1 MSLTLEASHER
12 LPLAR
17 EFRISRGAKTHADV
31 VMVQLR
37 WQGFTGRGEAVPYS
51 RYGETIEAALSELN
65 ELAPQL
71 THIDDHARL
80 PQLMQAG
87 AARNAL
93 DCAFWDLIA
102 NCRQTPVST
111 LTGLTPPTQCLTAQ
125 TVSVGPVEQMQQE
138 ALSLGQAA
146 LIKIKLDPQDVV
158 AKIRAIHQVCPDS
171 QFIVDANEGWS
182 MELLKDVAP
191 ELKALN
197 VALIEQPLPVAE
209 DAALEGYECPVPL
222 CADESCH
229 TSDNL
234 STLKKRYQAVN
245 IKLDKTGGLTEA
257 ITLYNS
263 AKALDFKIMVGCM
276 VASSL
281 AMAPA
286 FLLCNGVDFVDLDGP
301 VLIKNDRP
309 DGFEIRHGVM
319 RAPARLLWGTG
330 TANHTPS

>member
-1 MSLTLEASHER
+1 MSLILDVTHER

-31 VMVQLR
+31 VVVQLHWR
-37 WQGFTGRGEAVPYS
+37 GFTGRGEAVPYA
-51 RYGETIEAALSELN
+51 RYGESIDNTLSQLN
-65 ELAPQL
+65 ALAPQL

-93 DCAFWDLIA
+93 DCAFWDLTA
-102 NCRQTPVST
+102 NYRQTSVGE
-111 LTGLTPPTQCLTAQ
+111 LTGLTPPAQCVTAQ
-125 TVSVGPVEQMQQE
+125 TVSVGAVAQMQQE
-138 ALSLGQAA
+138 ASSLGQAQ
-146 LIKIKLDPQDVV
+146 LIKVKLGPDEVV
-158 AKIRAIHQVCPDS
+158 EKIRAIHHACPDS

-182 MELLKDVAP
+182 IDLLKEVAP
-191 ELKALN
+191 QLKDLN
-197 VALIEQPLPVAE
+197 VALIEQPLPVAD

-257 ITLYNS
+257 ITLYNT
-263 AKALDFKIMVGCM
+263 AKSLDFKIMVGCM

-286 FLLCNGVDFVDLDGP
+286 FLLCNDVDFVDLDGP

-319 RAPARLLWGTG
+319 RAPANLLWGTG
-330 TANHTPS
+330 ISL